1 MCHCRLLFQEFFVLF
16 SMFILTAPTLPSVK
30 FLIYTLCLLQK
41 YLFLYNE
48 STKANII
55 YTEMNSIVTEMSVII
70 ERIGKEK
77 KRSNEINT

>member
-1 MCHCRLLFQEFFVLF
+1 
-16 SMFILTAPTLPSVK
+16 MFILTAPTLPSVK
-30 FLIYTLCLLQK
+30 STLIYTSCLLQK
-41 YLFLYNE
+41 NLFLYNE